1 MKMYHKL
8 ISNLEWALSCLSH
21 PISLYLP
28 NVEESKVKFFFGPNI
43 CGVKFIF
50 DLCLLFIEISVYLY
64 FQLTKLF

>member
-28 NVEESKVKFFFGPNI
+28 NVEESKVKCFFWT
-43 CGVKFIF
+43 KHMWS
-50 DLCLLFIEISVYLY
+50 EVYLRFVFIVY
-64 FQLTKLF
+64 